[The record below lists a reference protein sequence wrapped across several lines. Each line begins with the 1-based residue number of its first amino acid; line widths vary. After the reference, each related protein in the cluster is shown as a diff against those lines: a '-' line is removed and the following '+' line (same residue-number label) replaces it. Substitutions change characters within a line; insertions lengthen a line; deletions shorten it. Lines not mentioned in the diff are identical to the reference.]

1 LINKRWRNLSICIG
15 EIIGIIL
22 GQMVP
27 DLKVPQMQI
36 RMAEDQ
42 EETKEGG
49 EEDFSKN
56 KLTKLT
62 TLIFNK
68 EMTTTIKS

>member
-1 LINKRWRNLSICIG
+1 LINRRWRNLSICIG
-15 EIIGIIL
+15 EIIGIIIL

-27 DLKVPQMQI
+27 DLKVHQIQI
-36 RMAEDQ
+36 RMARR
-42 EETKEGG
+42 TRRNKRRKKKI
-49 EEDFSKN
+49 SPKI

-68 EMTTTIKS
+68 EISTKTI